1 MFAPLHTSCLLRR
14 QRKGKTEKAKDGKKC
29 RLNHEVIHNQKGASA
44 SEIFIISTTINTNRH
59 ESRTDVGKRKASALF

>member
-44 SEIFIISTTINTNRH
+44 SEIFIISTTN
-59 ESRTDVGKRKASALF
+59 